1 MPHSSHLDQLRAAV
15 QKELS
20 DEELRANRCDSFLEQ
35 IIRYQKGQG
44 ALPDEQQFL
53 LWREDL
59 KKTMAVRALKAA
71 MDLPGQDDRA
81 HDDTPFS
88 SPPETSPG
96 RGRSNGPMDS
106 SVP

>member
-35 IIRYQKGQG
+35 IIRYEKGQG
-44 ALPDEQQFL
+44 SLPDEQQFL

-59 KKTMAVRALKAA
+59 KKTAAVRALKLA
-71 MDLPGQDDRA
+71 MDLPGEDDRA
-81 HDDTPFS
+81 CDAAPFAS
-88 SPPETSPG
+88 RSATSPA
-96 RGRSNGPMDS
+96 RGRSNGGMDS
-106 SVP
+106 PAP

>member
-1 MPHSSHLDQLRAAV
+1 MPQSSHLDQLRDAV

-35 IIRYQKGQG
+35 IIRYQNGQG

-71 MDLPGQDDRA
+71 MDVPDDEDTFRAPPPPGN
-81 HDDTPFS
+81 TS
-88 SPPETSPG
+88 LSPP
-96 RGRSNGPMDS
+96 RGRSNGGADS
-106 SVP
+106 SAS

>member
-1 MPHSSHLDQLRAAV
+1 MSRSSHLDQLRDAV
-15 QKELS
+15 QNELS
-20 DEELRANRCDSFLEQ
+20 EEELRANRCDSFMEQ

-59 KKTMAVRALKAA
+59 KKTMAVRALKAG
-71 MDLPGQDDRA
+71 MDLPGQDDA
-81 HDDTPFS
+81 VPDD
-88 SPPETSPG
+88 SPRGRSPG

-106 SVP
+106 SAP

>member
-1 MPHSSHLDQLRAAV
+1 MPHSSHRDQLRDAV

-35 IIRYQKGQG
+35 IIRYQNGQG

-59 KKTMAVRALKAA
+59 KKTMAMRALKAA
-71 MDLPGQDDRA
+71 MDLPEDE
-81 HDDTPFS
+81 DTFS
-88 SPPETSPG
+88 TPLPPDNSSLSPR
-96 RGRSNGPMDS
+96 RGRSNGGVDS
-106 SVP
+106 SAS